1 MGIAKELHQL
11 LYCHDCVIVPH
22 WGGFLTQYKSARLDE
37 GRKLVHP
44 PGKDLSFNRNLV
56 RNDGILADHIAKC
69 EGISFDRATA
79 KIATEVANWRSAMD
93 QHGRVEVPHIGIFY
107 RDSDRNLQ
115 FDPDKR
121 ANFLKDAYGLRPVPA
136 ILVEQKIPVV
146 RTLEPVIE
154 VTEPVERSTSIF
166 WAAAASVA
174 LLLSAS
180 AVWYFSSGQ
189 GQRTEWSSAA
199 PLGRPA
205 ITYSAATIAVPDIA
219 QLPVFS
225 LPSEQLGVQ
234 KIPIT
239 ANDETMITVDLGLPA
254 PPTPVVVPEPEIAV
268 EKVIIKNPEPKA
280 EVPLLNKRFHLIG
293 GCFAQPENADK
304 MLEQLRSSGHA
315 ALRLKEHKGLHPVA
329 YGSYATR
336 AEAVEALEALRAQPS
351 CSAWLL
357 VR

>member
-1 MGIAKELHQL
+1 MGIARELHQL
-11 LYCHDCVIVPH
+11 LYCHDCVIVPQ

-56 RNDGILADHIAKC
+56 RNDGVLADHIAKC

-79 KIATEVANWRSAMD
+79 KIATEVANWRSEMD

-121 ANFLKDAYGLRPVPA
+121 VNFLKDAYGLRPVPA
-136 ILVEQKIPVV
+136 ILLEQKAPVV
-146 RTLEPVIE
+146 RTLDPV
-154 VTEPVERSTSIF
+154 VSVAEPVERPTSIF

-180 AVWYFSSGQ
+180 AVWYFTSGQ
-189 GQRTEWSSAA
+189 GQRAEWANFA
-199 PLGRPA
+199 PLGKPA
-205 ITYSAATIAVPDIA
+205 ITYSAVTIAVPDIA
-219 QLPVFS
+219 ELPVFT
-225 LPSEQLGVQ
+225 LPNDQLGVQ

-239 ANDETMITVDLGLPA
+239 TDDETMVTVDLGMPSPPEKEIA
-254 PPTPVVVPEPEIAV
+254 PTPKIAV
-268 EKVIIKNPEPKA
+268 EKSVADIPAPKV
-280 EVPLLNKRFHLIG
+280 EVPLMNKRFHLIG

-304 MLEQLRSSGHA
+304 LLEQLRNSGYA
-315 ALRLKEHKGLHPVA
+315 ALRLEEHKGLHPVA
-329 YGSYATR
+329 FGSYATR
-336 AEAVEALEALRAQPS
+336 AEAVKALDALRTDPS
-351 CSAWLL
+351 RSAWLL
-357 VR
+357 IR

>member
-1 MGIAKELHQL
+1 MGIARELHQL

-44 PGKDLSFNRNLV
+44 PYKDLSFNRNLV

-121 ANFLKDAYGLRPVPA
+121 VNFLKDAYGLRPVPA
-136 ILVEQKIPVV
+136 IIVEQKAPVV
-146 RTLEPVIE
+146 RRLEPVGP
-154 VTEPVERSTSIF
+154 VAEPVERSRTIF

-180 AVWYFSSGQ
+180 TVWYFSSGQ
-189 GQRTEWSSAA
+189 GHRTEWSSF
-199 PLGRPA
+199 GSFGKPA
-205 ITYSAATIAVPDIA
+205 ITYAAATIAVPDIA
-219 QLPVFS
+219 ELPVFT
-225 LPSEQLGVQ
+225 LPHDQLGVQ
-234 KIPIT
+234 KIPIS
-239 ANDETMITVDLGLPA
+239 ADDETMITVDLGMPV
-254 PPTPVVVPEPEIAV
+254 PSTMVVEPTPATPVKEFSTPISAP
-268 EKVIIKNPEPKA
+268 KV
-280 EVPLLNKRFHLIG
+280 EVPMLNKRFHLIG

-304 MLEQLRSSGHA
+304 LLEQLRNSGYA
-315 ALRLKEHKGLHPVA
+315 AVRLEKHKGLHPVA
-329 YGSYATR
+329 FGSYATK
-336 AEAVEALEALRAQPS
+336 AEAVNALDELRTDPS
-351 CSAWLL
+351 RSAWLL
-357 VR
+357 IR